1 MVENDVQLIHRIL
14 SGDEAAFTALVQ
26 KYQKSVHALAW
37 RKIGD
42 FHIAEEIAQDAFI
55 QAYKNLATL
64 RNPNQF
70 AGWLYVIASNLCKRW
85 HQSNK
90 PAMQSLE
97 NTSVAEVEGSS
108 YKRYVSEQR
117 ETEAMEHRHEIV
129 KELLETLPESERTVV
144 TLHYLGEMTT
154 KEIGNFLGVSVNT
167 IKSRLRRARERLQAE
182 EHLIRETLGT
192 VQMPTNF
199 IERIMQQV
207 ADIKPATPQVGKP
220 ILPWAAFGA
229 AAIFIILMLGVGA
242 QHLLRFQKPY
252 NLNAQSETTVEIIDA
267 PVVIDTQA
275 EPDLRNQTGHFD
287 VTGRNSGAG
296 VQIAKPVVPVPTVQ
310 VDKEVPPTLKQQWKQ
325 ANAPGFGPVLGLF
338 VSSEGE
344 TYAAS
349 HLGIYRLTPDASAWA
364 FTSPAS
370 AINFPTTARGGNM
383 IPMAEKNNT
392 LYLVSVDEVFS
403 STDKGETWTSLGA
416 RPKGVAIGLA
426 VTDEAFYL
434 ALKDEGVFRSEDI
447 GTQWTPLNEEGT
459 AIISYAITSIK
470 NTVFV
475 ATNQG
480 LYRIKPRH
488 GLEKLPLNTT
498 RATHSLAVSEN
509 NLYVGTGPDLSNFS
523 PTKASMQE
531 AIDKKQGLWEIFHS
545 ADLGDSWTDITPKTE
560 SPFIR
565 MSPGV
570 KILTAG
576 RTLLAIGYIGFHL
589 RSVDG
594 GKTWSGGDQKPSS
607 VAMINSFLLSMF
619 PAVGVDENT
628 VLTAG
633 IFGINRST
641 DTGESWQPFMTGMI
655 ATRISNLIAFK
666 NALYG
671 NTGTRIAKSTDGGM
685 SWQTLHFDPNELTS
699 TWKKQ
704 LMNAGGL
711 LLLPKLTVSDG
722 ILYGITSISGVEDT
736 ACIFQLSA
744 SGTDLVSVQGTPT
757 FSENLS
763 IERQKTELQEGS
775 EENIT
780 DNADNNHEKTGEL
793 TESTR
798 QNISVPRAFAV
809 SSDAFY
815 VEYQGRLLRWR
826 RGEPEWFDTGLVD
839 IDAPTNDAGPD
850 HLILAVS
857 GETVYVGKR
866 DGHLFRSLDAGNTWK
881 DMTATLPLRFEY
893 FNEIAFAGSTV
904 HVATNAGVLTS
915 TDSENWRMIT
925 DTTGTRTII
934 DRITVIDTTTYG
946 ASTTGVYQLDTRGK
960 WEQILPGMPNR
971 VISIA
976 INGDKLYIATERS
989 GMFQASL
996 QTENN

>member
-1 MVENDVQLIHRIL
+1 
-14 SGDEAAFTALVQ
+14 
-26 KYQKSVHALAW
+26 
-37 RKIGD
+37 
-42 FHIAEEIAQDAFI
+42 
-55 QAYKNLATL
+55 
-64 RNPNQF
+64 
-70 AGWLYVIASNLCKRW
+70 
-85 HQSNK
+85 
-90 PAMQSLE
+90 
-97 NTSVAEVEGSS
+97 
-108 YKRYVSEQR
+108 
-117 ETEAMEHRHEIV
+117 
-129 KELLETLPESERTVV
+129 
-144 TLHYLGEMTT
+144 
-154 KEIGNFLGVSVNT
+154 
-167 IKSRLRRARERLQAE
+167 
-182 EHLIRETLGT
+182 
-192 VQMPTNF
+192 
-199 IERIMQQV
+199 
-207 ADIKPATPQVGKP
+207 
-220 ILPWAAFGA
+220 
-229 AAIFIILMLGVGA
+229 
-242 QHLLRFQKPY
+242 
-252 NLNAQSETTVEIIDA
+252 
-267 PVVIDTQA
+267 
-275 EPDLRNQTGHFD
+275 
-287 VTGRNSGAG
+287 
-296 VQIAKPVVPVPTVQ
+296 
-310 VDKEVPPTLKQQWKQ
+310 
-325 ANAPGFGPVLGLF
+325 
-338 VSSEGE
+338 
-344 TYAAS
+344 
-349 HLGIYRLTPDASAWA
+349 
-364 FTSPAS
+364 
-370 AINFPTTARGGNM
+370 
-383 IPMAEKNNT
+383 
-392 LYLVSVDEVFS
+392 
-403 STDKGETWTSLGA
+403 
-416 RPKGVAIGLA
+416 
-426 VTDEAFYL
+426 
-434 ALKDEGVFRSEDI
+434 
-447 GTQWTPLNEEGT
+447 
-459 AIISYAITSIK
+459 
-470 NTVFV
+470 
-475 ATNQG
+475 
-480 LYRIKPRH
+480 
-488 GLEKLPLNTT
+488 
-498 RATHSLAVSEN
+498 
-509 NLYVGTGPDLSNFS
+509 
-523 PTKASMQE
+523 
-531 AIDKKQGLWEIFHS
+531 
-545 ADLGDSWTDITPKTE
+545 
-560 SPFIR
+560 

-628 VLTAG
+628 VFTAG

-641 DTGESWQPFMTGMI
+641 DAGESWQPFMTGMI

-736 ACIFQLSA
+736 ACIFHLSA
-744 SGTDLVSVQGTPT
+744 SGTDLVLVQGTPT

-763 IERQKTELQEGS
+763 IEMPQTELQEGA
-775 EENIT
+775 EESID
-780 DNADNNHEKTGEL
+780 DNDHAKTGEL

-815 VEYQGRLLRWR
+815 VAYQGRLLRWR

-866 DGHLFRSLDAGNTWK
+866 DGRLFRSLDAGNTWK
-881 DMTATLPLRFEY
+881 DLTATLPLRFEH
-893 FNEIAFAGSTV
+893 FNEIVFAGSTI

-915 TDSENWRMIT
+915 TDGENWRMIT
-925 DTTGTRTII
+925 DRTGTRTII

-960 WEQILPGMPNR
+960 WEQILPGLPNR
-971 VISIA
+971 VVSIA